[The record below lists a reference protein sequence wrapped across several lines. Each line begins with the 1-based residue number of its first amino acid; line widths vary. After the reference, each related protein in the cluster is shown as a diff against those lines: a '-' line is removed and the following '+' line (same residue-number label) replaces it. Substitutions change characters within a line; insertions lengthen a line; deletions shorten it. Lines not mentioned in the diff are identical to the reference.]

1 MSAPKSPVSLP
12 HLARRVWRLLD
23 AAQKRECTYVI
34 LISVVAACFTVVGVA
49 GVAPFLAVLA
59 DPSVIERNSG
69 LAWLHAALAFRS
81 SADFLLW
88 LGIGFVVLLV
98 VANIVNL
105 AALVTIG
112 RFSQKVGA
120 RFHVLLFEEYLS
132 RDLRFHARSH
142 GDVLATHVVHD
153 VTRTIGGVLHSGLTL
168 IASMTSIAL
177 IALAVIVIDPVI
189 ALSAAVALGLS
200 YAAIYAAVRRRL
212 LRGGVTITQHWTL
225 RAKVIAESFDAIKD
239 IVLFRAQQ
247 GVAAQVARHSDAI
260 ARAQAAVAAVAL
272 TPKFILECIT
282 GAGLVAAAL
291 WVYGSGNS
299 EQWLTHLA
307 LLGFAAYRL
316 LPPVQ
321 QVFTAVASIRSA
333 GAAFERIADDLSHAR
348 KRVAEARA
356 VPASQVWVKRPER
369 DVRLVGVSYR
379 HLPGRAGGVT
389 EISLQIRAGTL
400 VGLAGPNGAGKSTL
414 ADLILGVLV
423 PDSGRIEVDGIALDE
438 RNRPLWM
445 TAVAHVPQRI
455 VLLDA
460 PLAENIA
467 FGVPPA
473 DVDVARV
480 REALRDAGLEPLVAA
495 TPAGLA
501 TPLGQNGVQLS
512 GGQRQRVGIARALY
526 RRASLLVLD
535 EATSALDESAEVE
548 TIALLGALRGKC
560 TTLLIAHR
568 QSSLQR
574 CDVVFELDAGRL
586 VGSRETQPSN
596 ESTRLPRAA
605 DAAR

>member
-1 MSAPKSPVSLP
+1 
-12 HLARRVWRLLD
+12 
-23 AAQKRECTYVI
+23 
-34 LISVVAACFTVVGVA
+34 
-49 GVAPFLAVLA
+49 
-59 DPSVIERNSG
+59 
-69 LAWLHAALAFRS
+69 
-81 SADFLLW
+81 
-88 LGIGFVVLLV
+88 
-98 VANIVNL
+98 
-105 AALVTIG
+105 
-112 RFSQKVGA
+112 
-120 RFHVLLFEEYLS
+120 
-132 RDLRFHARSH
+132 
-142 GDVLATHVVHD
+142 
-153 VTRTIGGVLHSGLTL
+153 
-168 IASMTSIAL
+168 
-177 IALAVIVIDPVI
+177 
-189 ALSAAVALGLS
+189 
-200 YAAIYAAVRRRL
+200 
-212 LRGGVTITQHWTL
+212 
-225 RAKVIAESFDAIKD
+225 
-239 IVLFRAQQ
+239 
-247 GVAAQVARHSDAI
+247 
-260 ARAQAAVAAVAL
+260 
-272 TPKFILECIT
+272 
-282 GAGLVAAAL
+282 
-291 WVYGSGNS
+291 
-299 EQWLTHLA
+299 
-307 LLGFAAYRL
+307 
-316 LPPVQ
+316 
-321 QVFTAVASIRSA
+321 
-333 GAAFERIADDLSHAR
+333 
-348 KRVAEARA
+348 
-356 VPASQVWVKRPER
+356 VWVKRPER